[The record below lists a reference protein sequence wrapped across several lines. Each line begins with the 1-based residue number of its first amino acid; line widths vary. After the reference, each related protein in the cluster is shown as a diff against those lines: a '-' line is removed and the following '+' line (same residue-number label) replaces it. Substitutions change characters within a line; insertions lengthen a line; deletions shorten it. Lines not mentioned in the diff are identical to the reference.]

1 MKRWN
6 LKILKKSKIVIKEMK
21 LINNNITAKIEMLK
35 NSFDSIPA
43 ERRMLLNEF
52 SVYIANQ
59 LKKEQDVNLTF
70 ICTHNSR
77 RSHIS
82 QIWAQTAAAY
92 YNIPNVKCYSG
103 GTEATAFNPRA
114 VKAMQKAGFRIET
127 EDDSNNPVYLVY
139 YSNDKEPVKCFSK
152 VYSDSFNPQK
162 DFAAIMTCS
171 DADENC
177 PVVFGAEAR
186 FPIRY
191 DDPKE
196 FDDTDLEEKKYDERV
211 QQIGIE
217 LLYAFSKI
225 NT

>member
-1 MKRWN
+1 MQ
-6 LKILKKSKIVIKEMK
+6 IIKEIEK
-21 LINNNITAKIEMLK
+21 NIDQLRKFF
-35 NSFDSIPA
+35 NSIPD
-43 ERRMLLNEF
+43 ERKKLLNEF
-52 SVYIANQ
+52 AQYISNK
-59 LKKEQDVNLTF
+59 LKADKEINLTF

-82 QIWAQTAAAY
+82 QIWAQTAAEY
-92 YNIPNVKCYSG
+92 YNIPNIKCYSG

-114 VKAMQKAGFRIET
+114 VKALQKAGFKIDKK
-127 EDDSNNPVYLVY
+127 DDSENPLYLVY
-139 YSNDKEPVKCFSK
+139 FANDKEPIECFSK
-152 VYSDSFNPQK
+152 VYSDEYNPQK

-196 FDDTDLEEKKYDERV
+196 FDGTELEEAKYNERV
-211 QQIGIE
+211 EQIGRE
-217 LLYAFSKI
+217 MLLLFKI
-225 NT
+225 VKNGKY

>member
-1 MKRWN
+1 MSVINKVEAKIKQ
-6 LKILKKSKIVIKEMK
+6 LKDSFELIPNERKELLNQFAQYISSKLKEKKEIK
-21 LINNNITAKIEMLK
+21 LI
-35 NSFDSIPA
+35 
-43 ERRMLLNEF
+43 
-52 SVYIANQ
+52 
-59 LKKEQDVNLTF
+59 F

-103 GTEATAFNPRA
+103 GTEATAFNSHA
-114 VKAMQKAGFRIET
+114 VKAMQQAGFIIEKQ
-127 EDDSNNPVYLVY
+127 DDSDNPVYLVY
-139 YSNDKEPVKCFSK
+139 YSDDKEPVECFSK
-152 VYSDSFNPQK
+152 VYSDEYNPQN

-177 PVVFGAEAR
+177 PVVFGAEVR

-196 FDDTDLEEKKYDERV
+196 YDGTELEEEKYYERV
-211 QQIGIE
+211 EQIGIE

-225 NT
+225 NI

>member
-1 MKRWN
+1 MP
-6 LKILKKSKIVIKEMK
+6 VINKVE
-21 LINNNITAKIEMLK
+21 AKIKQLK
-35 NSFDSIPA
+35 DSFELIPN
-43 ERRMLLNEF
+43 ERKELLNQF
-52 SVYIANQ
+52 AQYISSK
-59 LKKEQDVNLTF
+59 LREKKELNLIF

-103 GTEATAFNPRA
+103 GTEATAFNSRA
-114 VKAMQKAGFRIET
+114 VQAMQKAGFKIEKP
-127 EDDSNNPVYLVY
+127 DDSDNPVYLVY
-139 YSNDKEPVKCFSK
+139 YSNDKKPVECFSK
-152 VYSDSFNPQK
+152 VYSDEYNPQN

-177 PVVFGAEAR
+177 PVVFGVEAR

-196 FDDTDLEEKKYDERV
+196 FDNTELEAKKYNERV
-211 QQIGIE
+211 DQIGRE
-217 LLYAFSKI
+217 MFYAFSRIMK
-225 NT
+225 

>member
-1 MKRWN
+1 MPVINEVEARIVQ
-6 LKILKKSKIVIKEMK
+6 LKDTFELIPDERKE
-21 LINNNITAKIEMLK
+21 
-35 NSFDSIPA
+35 
-43 ERRMLLNEF
+43 LLNQFAE
-52 SVYIANQ
+52 YISNK
-59 LKKEQDVNLTF
+59 LKEEKKINLTF

-82 QIWAQTAAAY
+82 QIWAEAAAEY

-114 VKAMQKAGFRIET
+114 VNAIKKAGFKIEKK
-127 EDDSNNPVYLVY
+127 DNSDNPVYLVY
-139 YSNDKEPVKCFSK
+139 YSDEKEPVKCFSK
-152 VYSDSFNPQK
+152 VYSDEFNPQK

-196 FDDTDLEEKKYDERV
+196 FDGTELEEEKYDERV
-211 QQIGIE
+211 AQIGRE
-217 LLYAFSKI
+217 MLYAFSKVEI
-225 NT
+225 KA